1 MHIKKYL
8 VIFYIFVFYF
18 TNIKPAF
25 WDNSGTQN
33 SNAETFWDLSEK
45 DIPTEPEL
53 LEINSK
59 NLENIFDITQKNI
72 EQLNIKIDQWNKYIP
87 SIENRINQL
96 KKENKT
102 NNLKIAENRINNYK
116 QKVYDLKQEIANQQ
130 NLRALALNKIVDN
143 KALDEKIKIESDE
156 KAKEREAQIQKTVQG
171 IQTFINESLKKE
183 NLTKVAAFAVGTT
196 AGTIATYYASKLA
209 YNYLEILIDK
219 PVLVRES
226 NRINLKQKIKNIWL
240 EKILGRKIE
249 QAKIEEV
256 ILPADLK
263 AELSDLALDTKNSV
277 LNKLNFRNVI
287 LDGKPGTGKTMFAKL
302 MAKYC
307 KMDYAILSGA
317 DFAQFEPGKDIEEF
331 HKFFDW
337 AQNSPNGLIVFID
350 EADSF
355 LKNRKKLENNAINLV
370 NAFLSR
376 TGESSDKI
384 MFIFATNHPEELDP
398 AVLSR
403 IHKKINF
410 PLPGADERRQ
420 LIELYLKKY
429 ILDDKKIIKIN
440 GKKIERNLKISPKV
454 TPKFISDLARETK
467 GLSGRDISQAVQEM
481 QICAY
486 TRGNGILSK
495 EIAEKAIAQ
504 KIKEFNQEKNYI
516 RVK

>member
-25 WDNSGTQN
+25 WDDSGAQN
-33 SNAETFWDLSEK
+33 PSTETFWDLSEK

-72 EQLNIKIDQWNKYIP
+72 ELLNKKIDEWNKYIP
-87 SIENRINQL
+87 SIESRIEQL
-96 KKENKT
+96 KKERKN
-102 NNLKIAENRINNYK
+102 NNLKIAQERINGYK
-116 QKVYDLKQEIANQQ
+116 KKLDSLKQEIENQQ
-130 NLRALALNKIVDN
+130 TLRTAALNKIVDN

-156 KAKEREAQIQKTVQG
+156 KIKDREAQIQKTVQG

-183 NLTKVAAFAVGTT
+183 NLTKVAAFAIGTT
-196 AGTIATYYASKLA
+196 AGTLAAYYASKLT

-219 PVLVRES
+219 PTLVRES
-226 NRINLKQKIKNIWL
+226 NRINLKQKIKNLWL
-240 EKILGRKIE
+240 EKILGKKIE
-249 QAKIEEV
+249 AAKIEDV

-263 AELSDLALDTKNSV
+263 SELNDLAQDTKKTV
-277 LNKLNFRNVI
+277 LNKLNFRNV
-287 LDGKPGTGKTMFAKL
+287 LFYGVPGTGKTMFAKL
-302 MAKYC
+302 LAKFC

-317 DFAQFEPGKDIEEF
+317 DFAQFKPGKDIEEL
-331 HKFFDW
+331 HNFFDW

-350 EADSF
+350 ESDSF

-384 MFIFATNHPEELDP
+384 MFIFATNHPEDLDP

-420 LIELYLKKY
+420 LIELYIKKY
-429 ILDDKKIIKIN
+429 ILDDKKFIKIN
-440 GKKIERNLKISPKV
+440 GEHIERHINISPEINQI
-454 TPKFISDLARETK
+454 FINNLAQKTN

-486 TRGNGILSK
+486 NRGNGILSK

-516 RVK
+516 QIK